1 MNRHWGAWLTLG
13 LRSVTPLARQHLQNY
28 TATMRFVTSFEAECS
43 SQAGVQR
50 LRESQAFV
58 DFMKLFSLPIYF
70 QLRHVPFCKHFAHH
84 HGCVIETSVAQIV
97 RGAFS
102 GSLFFTAWRIMNAA
116 GSKRLP
122 GSSKTAWWTVRRC
135 PRKVHIT

>member
-1 MNRHWGAWLTLG
+1 VTL
-13 LRSVTPLARQHLQNY
+13 LARQQLQNY

-70 QLRHVPFCKHFAHH
+70 QLRHVPFRKHFAHH
-84 HGCVIETSVAQIV
+84 HGCVIE
-97 RGAFS
+97 AFL
-102 GSLFFTAWRIMNAA
+102 GSRFFTAWRIMNAA

-122 GSSKTAWWTVRRC
+122 GSSKTAWWTARRC
-135 PRKVHIT
+135 PRKVLIT